1 MISKI
6 KKIIKNKL
14 YREMEEGDIGI
25 DELKSYQNNGAVIVD
40 VRSPQE
46 YEEGHIDG
54 AISIP
59 EYNIKK
65 NVENILKDKNEKII
79 VYCSSGGRSK
89 KAQKSLKKLGYHN
102 VYNLYNGIE
111 NYF

>member
-1 MISKI
+1 MIETI

-14 YREMEEGDIGI
+14 YREMEKGDIGI
-25 DELKSYQNNGAVIVD
+25 DELKSYQSAGAVIID

-59 EYNIKK
+59 EYNIKR
-65 NVENILKDKNEKII
+65 NVENIVKDKNKKII